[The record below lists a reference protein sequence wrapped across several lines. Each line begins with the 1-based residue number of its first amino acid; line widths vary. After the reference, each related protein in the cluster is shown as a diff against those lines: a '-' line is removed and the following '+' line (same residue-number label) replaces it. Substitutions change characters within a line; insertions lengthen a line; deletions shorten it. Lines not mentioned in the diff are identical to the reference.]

1 MPQTPQQKAE
11 KRARAAF
18 EAGKLYEAR
27 TAANQAIVAS
37 IKEEEPRQLEEA
49 QQLDSLDAPDEAPLV
64 KQQKKAPFAFPEA
77 RYEDPYLVSLE
88 RLEVQDHLVGLA
100 AAHCQMKLP
109 EKYSSCTQ
117 FGNAVIR
124 YYKETIC
131 TQFRL
136 VEKETLAPQA
146 SHAPQFALEEM
157 ERARQQAEEK
167 RQECLRLQAEKEQR
181 DQVQLTAKYA
191 AIDALHPL
199 NKSCEDCRLARKR
212 AGPRHCELHEVMYQA
227 LFAHHLKN
235 AQSKSEVSVE
245 PSKQK

>member
-37 IKEEEPRQLEEA
+37 IKEEEPQQLEEA
-49 QQLDSLDAPDEAPLV
+49 QQLDSPDAPDEAPLV
-64 KQQKKAPFAFPEA
+64 KQQKNAPVAFPEA

-124 YYKETIC
+124 YYKETRKA
-131 TQFRL
+131 QFRL
-136 VEKETLAPQA
+136 VEKETLAAHA
-146 SHAPQFALEEM
+146 SDAAKYALEEM
-157 ERARQQAEEK
+157 ERAQKQAEEK
-167 RQECLRLQAEKEQR
+167 RQECLRLQAEKENW

-212 AGPRHCELHEVMYQA
+212 AGPRHCDLHEVMFQA
-227 LFAHHLKN
+227 LFAHHLI
-235 AQSKSEVSVE
+235 SPSVE
-245 PSKQK
+245 PS